1 MIRLIESI
9 IKKHLDEGI
18 REYERTQ
25 ELTIV
30 SPYEILWCGPCFSER
45 RELAKELIT
54 AIQGTD
60 YSKLIRV
67 PPQAEAEK
75 FIGDHFPLNYD
86 KNFRTYVAR
95 ELRRWLVMRPSD
107 VKEMPE

>member
-9 IKKHLDEGI
+9 LEKHLDEGA
-18 REYERTQ
+18 REYERIQ

-30 SPYEILWCGPCFSER
+30 SPYEILWNRPCFSER
-45 RELAKELIT
+45 RKLARELIT

-67 PPQAEAEK
+67 PPQVEAEK
-75 FIGDHFPLNYD
+75 FISNHFPVNCD
-86 KNFRTYVAR
+86 KDFISYVAR
-95 ELRRWLVMRPSD
+95 ELRKWLVMRPFD
-107 VKEMPE
+107 VKKMPE